1 MIKDTINMLPCQ
13 IKTDNKDVF
22 LCKRMGEK
30 TTSTFQKVHTRLCN
44 TCQNDKEGKFSNIE
58 FRFYVESFFKGEFK
72 DNAKD
77 IKDYFI
83 INKKRSVPHFE
94 RFVTNKILSVDISR
108 SLKSKEIL
116 EKIKDM
122 GFKEIENLLSD
133 EEEAYKLFKK
143 NILLGLSHNSERI
156 EKNIGV
162 FLSTL
167 SIRKDIIE
175 RLIREEED
183 KFSKEFLGSLDEF
196 YLDYDENIISK
207 QKNSDFKLVPKVSI
221 TDRLKGAASAFKR
234 AKKQAK
240 KEGKETL
247 WVSEKESTERQ
258 VCCTTCTD
266 GGSCP
271 YCGCSIK
278 KSWFLPLGKS
288 ELSTEGCPNKTT
300 YPHLKKLPPKNY
312 WGVTQEKTSVI
323 ISAKN
328 EKHINK
334 TINSLIKNATGDIEI
349 LVGLDGYKADIIE
362 NDIVTVLYHSKH
374 IGRRKVSNQLVKLS
388 TGKYLFEIDSH
399 CAVSYGWDTKLKCV
413 CDDNTIVGCSINS
426 LNEETWEGNDD
437 RWVGGKVIDTIKWEW
452 DKINDQKVEKVE
464 EVESFNT
471 CGWMIRRDYFDLLNG
486 HDEEL
491 GEWGWENVEWT
502 LKNKKSS
509 GKIIVRTDVVVSHLF
524 REYYPYE
531 IKGRSYENV
540 LNTIKDK
547 YISY

>member
-1 MIKDTINMLPCQ
+1 MEKKINSHAFMKYYKLIK
-13 IKTDNKDVF
+13 
-22 LCKRMGEK
+22 
-30 TTSTFQKVHTRLCN
+30 
-44 TCQNDKEGKFSNIE
+44 NIE
-58 FRFYVESFFKGEFK
+58 EILLIYQETPFDEDKQKLQNLREQLQDIVNTSEEFKGYKALQEEYK
-72 DNAKD
+72 SLQEEVSKNKG
-77 IKDYFI
+77 KMEE
-83 INKKRSVPHFE
+83 NKKKKMNKLGTKMREFLK
-94 RFVTNKILSVDISR
+94 TNIPNEYKPSPQLSLRDKVKGIR
-108 SLKSKEIL
+108 GAFNRLK
-116 EKIKDM
+116 EKGI
-122 GFKEIENLLSD
+122 FNSD
-133 EEEAYKLFKK
+133 SYTTEEVA
-143 NILLGLSHNSERI
+143 
-156 EKNIGV
+156 
-162 FLSTL
+162 
-167 SIRKDIIE
+167 IE
-175 RLIREEED
+175 R
-183 KFSKEFLGSLDEF
+183 
-196 YLDYDENIISK
+196 
-207 QKNSDFKLVPKVSI
+207 
-221 TDRLKGAASAFKR
+221 T
-234 AKKQAK
+234 
-240 KEGKETL
+240 
-247 WVSEKESTERQ
+247 

-266 GGSCP
+266 GSSCP
-271 YCGCSIK
+271 HCGCGIK
-278 KSWFLPLGKS
+278 KKRLLA
-288 ELSTEGCPNKTT
+288 TENCPNKDT
-300 YPHLKKLPPKNY
+300 YPSIKTYPSKNY

-399 CAVSYGWDTKLKCV
+399 CAVSSGWDTKLKCV

-437 RWVGGKVIDTIKWEW
+437 RWVGGKVIDTIKWKW
-452 DKINDQKVEKVE
+452 DKINDEEVEKIE